1 MTNNSIYRNVPK
13 RNRQNPKKVIQLNNQ
28 IPKGETSE
36 NAPDYLPYS
45 VYSNLEQLK
54 QKAQEDVIHPVENS
68 HAASPQQPSLKPR
81 KRHSRPLKLTG
92 EVNLGTNKFS
102 NRERKQKQ
110 KERERPV
117 EERVNTIQETVTN
130 AGRHHHHNNIPNE
143 IETSSAHAPTMSSV
157 FETTQTLIENENTT
171 KSEEKK
177 KLEEKAFRRERLKQ
191 KLAQLS
197 PEERQAF
204 LLMKHQRSEAK
215 KKGLIVT
222 N

>member
-1 MTNNSIYRNVPK
+1 MTNNSLYRNVPK
-13 RNRQNPKKVIQLNNQ
+13 RNRQNPNKSIQLNNQ
-28 IPKGETSE
+28 IPKEETSD
-36 NAPDYLPYS
+36 APDYLPYS

-54 QKAQEDVIHPVENS
+54 QKAQEDIIHPIQNS
-68 HAASPQQPSLKPR
+68 HSASPKQPSLKPR

-110 KERERPV
+110 KQKERERPV
-117 EERVNTIQETVTN
+117 EEPVNTIEETVTN
-130 AGRHHHHNNIPNE
+130 AGRHHHHNLPNE
-143 IETSSAHAPTMSSV
+143 IETSSTYVPTESSV
-157 FETTQTLIENENTT
+157 FETTQSSIEKTT

-177 KLEEKAFRRERLKQ
+177 KLDEKAHRRERLKQ
-191 KLAQLS
+191 KLSALT